1 MKKGS
6 NGHIQR
12 EDIMMNLLDD
22 SSETDELNLPPLKG
36 RKQVRRKRNPYSSSA
51 PSGGIC
57 NWWQFVK
64 MLVILLLVCAVTVMG
79 FITVWLANQVKDLQ
93 QQLNQ
98 VKGSSLQTSV
108 EDIQQQIQSSI
119 KKDLVNVTQSS
130 KEMENL
136 KKGLASLSTKVG
148 TLSSS
153 IEAVSQ
159 SQPGSKQVVEKVNTI
174 STQIPVISKTVG
186 NLGVDVKSMKS
197 EVEKLKDFQKQVE
210 QELAKMKLQKDTEV
224 VSGGRESGGRES
236 SHADLD
242 PDISNKLQNFGERI
256 TLVNNSL
263 WLEIPKLQST
273 LSSHE
278 VYISALQ
285 NITANLQRD
294 LKALS
299 SDHSSIQKDHKMM
312 DQGPGAGAD
321 QTKLLIHQ
329 VIEDMGLA
337 NQSSPVQSVD
347 GLSVKIDN
355 ITATVGTLRDQFKMM
370 KDKEEGTNSP
380 DLGTI
385 QTNLHVLNK
394 SVEVLKLDFHTL
406 MNKVSQQSNLLTSL
420 SKTVEVLQHFSAAID
435 KDHKAMISDAGPTPT
450 ASLKTPTERNEN
462 EKINVNEAVKTLEKE
477 ENVPTTKFPT
487 LSTIHGNMP
496 PVAKTEDHMTVVL
509 PLTEVYLNG
518 TSSTDD
524 KEIILYHWEQTDGPT
539 NLQLTHADEAIA
551 TATGNFI
558 AGQYIFE
565 LQVWDDESLTSKMKL
580 HVDVRDS
587 NSGEMRSTG
596 YENVRSTTN
605 GPKITATPALH
616 QYIKMSQ
623 VKKYEDLEIGVR
635 RWDKDGDGFVN
646 PQDLGDYMPDPPT
659 PQQLE
664 KFDFNHDGLYS
675 IDELAVAL
683 GFQPWPKDQP
693 EPLNEEQRN

>member
-136 KKGLASLSTKVG
+136 KKGLASLSTKVD

-159 SQPGSKQVVEKVNTI
+159 NQPGSKQVVEKVNTI

-312 DQGPGAGAD
+312 DQGQGRSRPD
-321 QTKLLIHQ
+321 QTSHSPSDRRYGTGQSEQSCPVRGWL
-329 VIEDMGLA
+329 VCED
-337 NQSSPVQSVD
+337 
-347 GLSVKIDN
+347 
-355 ITATVGTLRDQFKMM
+355 
-370 KDKEEGTNSP
+370 
-380 DLGTI
+380 
-385 QTNLHVLNK
+385 
-394 SVEVLKLDFHTL
+394 
-406 MNKVSQQSNLLTSL
+406 
-420 SKTVEVLQHFSAAID
+420 
-435 KDHKAMISDAGPTPT
+435 
-450 ASLKTPTERNEN
+450 
-462 EKINVNEAVKTLEKE
+462 
-477 ENVPTTKFPT
+477 
-487 LSTIHGNMP
+487 
-496 PVAKTEDHMTVVL
+496 
-509 PLTEVYLNG
+509 
-518 TSSTDD
+518 
-524 KEIILYHWEQTDGPT
+524 
-539 NLQLTHADEAIA
+539 
-551 TATGNFI
+551 
-558 AGQYIFE
+558 
-565 LQVWDDESLTSKMKL
+565 
-580 HVDVRDS
+580 
-587 NSGEMRSTG
+587 
-596 YENVRSTTN
+596 
-605 GPKITATPALH
+605 
-616 QYIKMSQ
+616 
-623 VKKYEDLEIGVR
+623 
-635 RWDKDGDGFVN
+635 
-646 PQDLGDYMPDPPT
+646 
-659 PQQLE
+659 
-664 KFDFNHDGLYS
+664 
-675 IDELAVAL
+675 
-683 GFQPWPKDQP
+683 
-693 EPLNEEQRN
+693 